1 VTPSLPPVAGIDVEE
16 YKRVVAERFA
26 NPEVRDQVSRVCLD
40 GSSKFPKFL
49 IPTIESQLD
58 RGGPVRLSALA
69 LAGWCQY
76 LLGKDEQGRDIV
88 LAADPRLELARSYAE
103 ASRSDPAAF
112 LGFAAVFPARL
123 VDDGV
128 FRPAF
133 VEALT
138 SIREEGVH
146 ATLGRWLGE
155 SA

>member
-1 VTPSLPPVAGIDVEE
+1 M
-16 YKRVVAERFA
+16 
-26 NPEVRDQVSRVCLD
+26 
-40 GSSKFPKFL
+40 
-49 IPTIESQLD
+49 
-58 RGGPVRLSALA
+58 RLSALA

-76 LLGKDEQGRDIV
+76 LLGRDEQGRDIV
-88 LAADPRLELARSYAE
+88 LSADPRLELARSHAE

-112 LGFAAVFPARL
+112 LGFAEVFPPRL

-146 ATLGRWLGE
+146 ATLARWLGE